1 MEQIKKTVLDLNK
14 YLEKKIGVG
23 YIPLILV
30 WAAMI
35 YIFCTA

>member
-1 MEQIKKTVLDLNK
+1 MERLKKKVLEINK
-14 YLEKKIGVG
+14 YLEKKLGVG
-23 YIPLILV
+23 YMPLILV